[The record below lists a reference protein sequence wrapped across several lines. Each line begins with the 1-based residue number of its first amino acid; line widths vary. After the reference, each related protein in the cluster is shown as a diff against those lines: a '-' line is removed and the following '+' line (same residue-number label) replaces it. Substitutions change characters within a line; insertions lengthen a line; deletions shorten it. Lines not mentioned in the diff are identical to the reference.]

1 MSLQNNSK
9 SDSKIEEKSIEIPK
23 KNIYKPP
30 ETRHETIDK
39 LKLIQ

>member
-1 MSLQNNSK
+1 MSPQNNSK

-23 KNIYKPP
+23 KIYKPP

-39 LKLIQ
+39 LKLI